1 MTPDQNPH
9 PPTDHDRFAPRG
21 ETPMPLVDGV
31 ALHQPPAAT
40 PPPLF
45 RPREERGG
53 AEEGA
58 PTTPSASGPPL
69 DLALDPDLGSD
80 AGPPEAA
87 APVTGRDPLLD
98 LHLDLDRSP
107 VGEGRGAP
115 APALDPAS
123 APDLER
129 SPASGLA
136 PDSARGLAAEPD
148 QDLARGLA
156 RGEASAPD
164 PDLARG
170 AASALDPDL
179 ARGLAS
185 GPDLARGPASAQ
197 DPAPDLARGAASAL
211 DQASARGPASAPAP
225 ARESVSVPDLDL
237 FVGLDPTPS
246 RTGAGGTWPG
256 RDLGPGPD
264 LDARPGGYSRPGATD
279 RTAPAPASDSR
290 VAGGT
295 APAPAPAPA
304 SASASDSDFRVAGE
318 SAPAPAP
325 GSAPVPDPDPGPGP
339 ASPPGTPLPSVSLE
353 HPGRSP
359 RLRQGEAEVPE
370 PVDRPSFRPVS
381 GAKRTEGLGLF
392 RPVRRPRTEPS
403 GEWTPLPAYGEEVGP
418 RPAPAPAPQADRTRS
433 AAETGTRADAV
444 AETGTGAY
452 TVAGTG
458 AGIAAVAGTGTGAE
472 AQDAGKATGAPGAPA
487 PTPSLSVPAPQ
498 PPPHSR
504 RHALIAGESTAAIPV
519 HLLFRDDDG
528 PRRTEP
534 TALPTTVARQAT
546 HTAPAP
552 SDRAPRP
559 RSPHPRVEPATRP
572 APLADPRLAERP
584 GPALSGYAALLTGA
598 AGLLGGLAL
607 LWWRGALP
615 VAVQSTVG
623 LTPRPYEGIGAGV
636 WAGLALLVTV
646 VVLALGG
653 LGRGRVGHAWVLT
666 LFGDYRGTVRRT
678 GLVWISPILLRR
690 RVDVRLRHW
699 RSEPLPA
706 VDANGTALR
715 VVVLVVWRIK
725 DTVRAALGIEDHEA
739 YLSAQVESAM
749 ARVLSQ
755 LPADAFH
762 EDAPT
767 LRDAEAVG
775 DALTRMLKADCE
787 PVGVEVYSA
796 QPTGIEYAPEVAA
809 AMQRRRIAAIDAKHR
824 DSVLTSVVDAVD
836 DTVNRLTTRGIVELD
851 DYERKALVK
860 DLTVAFYTGR
870 SAGGDGA

>member
-9 PPTDHDRFAPRG
+9 PPTDHDRFALRG

-31 ALHQPPAAT
+31 ALHQPPAST

-45 RPREERGG
+45 RPREEQGG
-53 AEEGA
+53 AGEGTPVTA
-58 PTTPSASGPPL
+58 PAPAPGPLL
-69 DLALDPDLGSD
+69 DLDPDLGSG
-80 AGPPEAA
+80 AGPAEAGA
-87 APVTGRDPLLD
+87 SVTDRGPLLD
-98 LHLDLDRSP
+98 LDPRP
-107 VGEGRGAP
+107 MGEGPGAP
-115 APALDPAS
+115 APALD
-123 APDLER
+123 
-129 SPASGLA
+129 
-136 PDSARGLAAEPD
+136 
-148 QDLARGLA
+148 
-156 RGEASAPD
+156 
-164 PDLARG
+164 
-170 AASALDPDL
+170 
-179 ARGLAS
+179 
-185 GPDLARGPASAQ
+185 
-197 DPAPDLARGAASAL
+197 
-211 DQASARGPASAPAP
+211 SAPAP
-225 ARESVSVPDLDL
+225 APDSAWAPDLGQAPTSAPDPAKAPTPASVPDLDL
-237 FVGLDPTPS
+237 FVGLDPAPS
-246 RTGAGGTWPG
+246 RTGAGGGPG
-256 RDLGPGPD
+256 RYLGPDPDLG
-264 LDARPGGYSRPGATD
+264 ARPGGGSGPEPAGQAEPGATGQV
-279 RTAPAPASDSR
+279 APAPDPRVTGQDGQADAAPCPDSR
-290 VAGGT
+290 AKGE
-295 APAPAPAPA
+295 AAQAQAL
-304 SASASDSDFRVAGE
+304 DST
-318 SAPAPAP
+318 
-325 GSAPVPDPDPGPGP
+325 PDPDPGP
-339 ASPPGTPLPSVSLE
+339 ASPPDAPPQSVSLE
-353 HPGRSP
+353 HPGRS
-359 RLRQGEAEVPE
+359 LHLGQGEAEVPE
-370 PVDRPSFRPVS
+370 SVDRPHFPSGS
-381 GAKRTEGLGLF
+381 GAKRTEGAGHF
-392 RPVRRPRTEPS
+392 QPVRRLRTEPS
-403 GEWTPLPAYGEEVGP
+403 AEWTPLPAYGEEAGP
-418 RPAPAPAPQADRTRS
+418 RPTPAPAPAAQTDQGRAETGTG
-433 AAETGTRADAV
+433 AETGTRA
-444 AETGTGAY
+444 ETR
-452 TVAGTG
+452 AG
-458 AGIAAVAGTGTGAE
+458 
-472 AQDAGKATGAPGAPA
+472 AQDTDKAPGAKGAPAPA

-498 PPPHSR
+498 PPPHPR
-504 RHALIAGESTAAIPV
+504 RHSVIAGESTAAIPV
-519 HLLFRDDDG
+519 HLLFRDDDA

-552 SDRAPRP
+552 ADRTPRP
-559 RSPHPRVEPATRP
+559 RSPHPRVEPPTRP

-598 AGLLGGLAL
+598 AGLLGVLAL

-615 VAVQSTVG
+615 AAVQSAVG
-623 LTPRPYEGIGAGV
+623 LTPRPYEGIGAGA
-636 WAGLALLVTV
+636 WAGLALLVTA

-678 GLVWISPILLRR
+678 GLVWVSPLLLRR

>member
-58 PTTPSASGPPL
+58 PATASASGPPL
-69 DLALDPDLGSD
+69 DLDPDLGSD

-107 VGEGRGAP
+107 VGEGPGAP
-115 APALDPAS
+115 TPALDPAS
-123 APDLER
+123 GLDLV
-129 SPASGLA
+129 SPPS
-136 PDSARGLAAEPD
+136 PDSV
-148 QDLARGLA
+148 
-156 RGEASAPD
+156 
-164 PDLARG
+164 
-170 AASALDPDL
+170 
-179 ARGLAS
+179 
-185 GPDLARGPASAQ
+185 RGPASAQ
-197 DPAPDLARGAASAL
+197 ALAPD
-211 DQASARGPASAPAP
+211 P

-246 RTGAGGTWPG
+246 RTGAGGTSPG

-264 LDARPGGYSRPGATD
+264 LDARPGGYSRPGSTD
-279 RTAPAPASDSR
+279 RVASATASDPR
-290 VAGGT
+290 VTGK
-295 APAPAPAPA
+295 
-304 SASASDSDFRVAGE
+304 SASALDARGAGGSGPAQAQASGPRGAGG

-325 GSAPVPDPDPGPGP
+325 GSAPAPAPDPDPGPGLGP
-339 ASPPGTPLPSVSLE
+339 ASPPGSPLPPVSLE

-359 RLRQGEAEVPE
+359 RLGQGEAEVPE
-370 PVDRPSFRPVS
+370 PVDRSSFRPVS
-381 GAKRTEGLGLF
+381 GAKRADGLGLF

-403 GEWTPLPAYGEEVGP
+403 GEWTPLPAYGEEAGH
-418 RPAPAPAPQADRTRS
+418 RPAPAPAAQADRARS
-433 AAETGTRADAV
+433 AAETGAGADAV
-444 AETGTGAY
+444 AETGTAAETGVDAG

-458 AGIAAVAGTGTGAE
+458 AGIAAVAGAE
-472 AQDAGKATGAPGAPA
+472 AQDADKATGAQGAPA

-519 HLLFRDDDG
+519 HLLFRDDDA

-534 TALPTTVARQAT
+534 TALPTSVARQGA

-559 RSPHPRVEPATRP
+559 RSPHHRVEPATRP

-636 WAGLALLVTV
+636 WAGLALLVTA

>member
-1 MTPDQNPH
+1 GLT
-9 PPTDHDRFAPRG
+9 
-21 ETPMPLVDGV
+21 
-31 ALHQPPAAT
+31 
-40 PPPLF
+40 
-45 RPREERGG
+45 RPR
-53 AEEGA
+53 
-58 PTTPSASGPPL
+58 
-69 DLALDPDLGSD
+69 
-80 AGPPEAA
+80 
-87 APVTGRDPLLD
+87 
-98 LHLDLDRSP
+98 
-107 VGEGRGAP
+107 
-115 APALDPAS
+115 
-123 APDLER
+123 
-129 SPASGLA
+129 
-136 PDSARGLAAEPD
+136 
-148 QDLARGLA
+148 
-156 RGEASAPD
+156 
-164 PDLARG
+164 
-170 AASALDPDL
+170 
-179 ARGLAS
+179 
-185 GPDLARGPASAQ
+185 
-197 DPAPDLARGAASAL
+197 
-211 DQASARGPASAPAP
+211 
-225 ARESVSVPDLDL
+225 
-237 FVGLDPTPS
+237 
-246 RTGAGGTWPG
+246 GAGG
-256 RDLGPGPD
+256 
-264 LDARPGGYSRPGATD
+264 
-279 RTAPAPASDSR
+279 
-290 VAGGT
+290 
-295 APAPAPAPA
+295 
-304 SASASDSDFRVAGE
+304 

-325 GSAPVPDPDPGPGP
+325 GSAPAPAPDPGPGLGP
-339 ASPPGTPLPSVSLE
+339 ASPPGSPLPPVSLE

-359 RLRQGEAEVPE
+359 RLGQGEAEVPE
-370 PVDRPSFRPVS
+370 PVDRSSFRPVS
-381 GAKRTEGLGLF
+381 GAKRADGLGLF

-403 GEWTPLPAYGEEVGP
+403 GEWTPLPAYGEEAGH
-418 RPAPAPAPQADRTRS
+418 RPAPAPAAQADRARS
-433 AAETGTRADAV
+433 AAETGAGADAV
-444 AETGTGAY
+444 AETGTAAETGGDAG

-458 AGIAAVAGTGTGAE
+458 AGIAAVAGAE
-472 AQDAGKATGAPGAPA
+472 AQDADKATGAQGAPA

-519 HLLFRDDDG
+519 HLLFRDDDA

-534 TALPTTVARQAT
+534 TALPTSVARQGA

-559 RSPHPRVEPATRP
+559 RSPHHRVEPATRP

-636 WAGLALLVTV
+636 WAGLALLVTA

>member
-31 ALHQPPAAT
+31 ALHQPPAST

-45 RPREERGG
+45 RPREERDG
-53 AEEGA
+53 AGEGT
-58 PTTPSASGPPL
+58 PVTTPAPGPLL
-69 DLALDPDLGSD
+69 DLDLDLDPDLGSD
-80 AGPPEAA
+80 AGPPEAGA
-87 APVTGRDPLLD
+87 SATDRGPLLD
-98 LHLDLDRSP
+98 LDPRP
-107 VGEGRGAP
+107 MGEGADAP
-115 APALDPAS
+115 APVLDSAPAS
-123 APDLER
+123 A
-129 SPASGLA
+129 LA
-136 PDSARGLAAEPD
+136 PDWAQAPDLGQAPTSAL
-148 QDLARGLA
+148 
-156 RGEASAPD
+156 APD
-164 PDLARG
+164 PT
-170 AASALDPDL
+170 
-179 ARGLAS
+179 
-185 GPDLARGPASAQ
+185 
-197 DPAPDLARGAASAL
+197 
-211 DQASARGPASAPAP
+211 SAPTP
-225 ARESVSVPDLDL
+225 ASVPDLDL
-237 FVGLDPTPS
+237 FVGLDPAPS
-246 RTGAGGTWPG
+246 RTGAGGGGPG
-256 RDLGPGPD
+256 RYLGPGPD
-264 LDARPGGYSRPGATD
+264 PDARPGGGSSPEPAGQAGQADAAPGT
-279 RTAPAPASDSR
+279 DSR
-290 VAGGT
+290 VKGEAAQ
-295 APAPAPAPA
+295 APARD
-304 SASASDSDFRVAGE
+304 SA
-318 SAPAPAP
+318 
-325 GSAPVPDPDPGPGP
+325 PDPDPSP
-339 ASPPGTPLPSVSLE
+339 AAAPDAPLAPVSLE
-353 HPGRSP
+353 HPGRS
-359 RLRQGEAEVPE
+359 LHLEQGEAKVPE
-370 PVDRPSFRPVS
+370 SVDRPHFPSGS
-381 GAKRTEGLGLF
+381 GAKRTEGLGHF
-392 RPVRRPRTEPS
+392 QPVRRLRTEPS
-403 GEWTPLPAYGEEVGP
+403 AEWTPLPAYGEEAGP
-418 RPAPAPAPQADRTRS
+418 RPTPAPAAQTDQGRAETGTG
-433 AAETGTRADAV
+433 AETGTRADAR
-444 AETGTGAY
+444 
-452 TVAGTG
+452 
-458 AGIAAVAGTGTGAE
+458 AE
-472 AQDAGKATGAPGAPA
+472 AQDTDKAPGAKGAPAPA

-498 PPPHSR
+498 PPPHPR
-504 RHALIAGESTAAIPV
+504 RHSVIAGETTAAIPV
-519 HLLFRDDDG
+519 HLLFRDDDA

-552 SDRAPRP
+552 TDRTPRP
-559 RSPHPRVEPATRP
+559 RSPHPRVEPPTRP

-615 VAVQSTVG
+615 AAVQSAVG
-623 LTPRPYEGIGAGV
+623 LAPRPYEGIGAGV
-636 WAGLALLVTV
+636 WAGLALLVTA

-653 LGRGRVGHAWVLT
+653 LGRGRVGYAWVLT

-678 GLVWISPILLRR
+678 GLVWVSPLLLRR